1 MTNSI
6 SFLPSFLWFLLVQ
19 GPLEG
24 LKRLRRELMVEYQ
37 QLGGDAAGLLEQQ
50 KREGEERER
59 RRHDGATGFNVFS
72 GGRRPPNNNNGAGA
86 GGLGYKPDQLDRW
99 ISDFQHKKLGRAPGG
114 YGAGAGAMGPP
125 QGTMKGGRFGGTGRA
140 QGRGLAYGTSPSLKA
155 DSELIYL

>member
-1 MTNSI
+1 
-6 SFLPSFLWFLLVQ
+6 
-19 GPLEG
+19 
-24 LKRLRRELMVEYQ
+24 MVEYQ

-59 RRHDGATGFNVFS
+59 RRHDGAAGFNVFS
-72 GGRRPPNNNNGAGA
+72 GGRRPPNNNGAGA

-125 QGTMKGGRFGGTGRA
+125 QGTMKGGRFVGTGRA